1 MTESEIRTYTQKI
14 TDSLKTLDPETII
27 LFGSAAKN
35 NTKED
40 SDFDILIVLNND
52 TIPDTYE
59 DKLQLKLMVRDS
71 LGQLSKQIPIDLIV
85 YTKPEYFE
93 LQKLNNSFY
102 REIKSTGKVLY
113 DKAS

>member
-1 MTESEIRTYTQKI
+1 MTESEIRIYTKKI
-14 TDSLKTLDPETII
+14 TDSLKALDPETII
-27 LFGSAAKN
+27 LFGSAALN
-35 NTKED
+35 NTTED

-59 DKLQLKLMVRDS
+59 EKLQLKLEVRES

-102 REIKSTGKVLY
+102 REIKSAGKVLY